1 MITKCRRRN
10 RGSVCVSHGV
20 QTKQGEAV
28 DTLYYTSILSSIV
41 QKNSLCCD
49 IKRQNIVGSHGVF
62 MRVNAWPDLKAC
74 VLRSV
79 QGVYTY
85 VCLHDHPSDLFKSR
99 VQHSVCQNQYL

>member
-1 MITKCRRRN
+1 
-10 RGSVCVSHGV
+10 
-20 QTKQGEAV
+20 
-28 DTLYYTSILSSIV
+28 
-41 QKNSLCCD
+41 
-49 IKRQNIVGSHGVF
+49 